1 MLVIRYDG
9 FPLDSSAGSTGQR
22 PEIPLARGWPW
33 TSSIVFTNECEQEYP
48 NTTSISKACLLRELK
63 RGQPIAEFVQL
74 LLDCGLGLNI
84 LKKRELADFLSML
97 DARGNGI
104 TDVQMFLQFLY
115 INTHLQDGAEQ
126 KLVEYSTN
134 SKDINLSKNITC
146 FNKEETE

>member
-1 MLVIRYDG
+1 M
-9 FPLDSSAGSTGQR
+9 
-22 PEIPLARGWPW
+22 
-33 TSSIVFTNECEQEYP
+33 
-48 NTTSISKACLLRELK
+48 
-63 RGQPIAEFVQL
+63 QL

-84 LKKRELADFLSML
+84 LKGRELADFLSML

>member
-1 MLVIRYDG
+1 MFHNNFGKNNSCVLCAKYCVLGTPI
-9 FPLDSSAGSTGQR
+9 
-22 PEIPLARGWPW
+22 
-33 TSSIVFTNECEQEYP
+33 C
-48 NTTSISKACLLRELK
+48 RELK

-84 LKKRELADFLSML
+84 LKKRELADFLSVL